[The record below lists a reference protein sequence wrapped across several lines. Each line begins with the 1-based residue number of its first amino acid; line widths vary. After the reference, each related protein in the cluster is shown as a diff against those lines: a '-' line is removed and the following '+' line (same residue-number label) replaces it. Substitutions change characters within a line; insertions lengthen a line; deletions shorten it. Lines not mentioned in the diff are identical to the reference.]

1 VFRPRALPVAFAA
14 SLAAVVLAVPA
25 AQAVQSGPA
34 GGTTP
39 TTRPQPLPPPDGHRL
54 VATYFVGTGSQTYE
68 CLPDAVAG
76 PTWRGRPVAVL
87 VATDGGGSTVGT
99 HDSVAPQGSPSVPQ
113 WSLVADGSRVAA
125 RLAAGGSFP
134 APDPT
139 KAIPALRLDVIQNS
153 GAGRLADV
161 DLIQRDLTRGGVGP
175 SGACDPATAQPV
187 ISTYYARYTFWART
201 S

>member
-1 VFRPRALPVAFAA
+1 MFRSHVAPLTVAA
-14 SLAAVVLAVPA
+14 SLAAVAFAVPA
-25 AQAVQSGPA
+25 AQATPSPA
-34 GGTTP
+34 AAPATA
-39 TTRPQPLPPPDGHRL
+39 PQQLDPPAGHRL
-54 VATYFVGTGSQTYE
+54 VATYVVGTGTQVYE

-87 VATDGGGSTVGT
+87 VAADRGGAVVGT

-113 WSLVADGSRVAA
+113 WSLAADGSRVAG

-139 KAIPALRLDVIQNS
+139 KAIAALRLDVVQNS
-153 GAGRLADV
+153 GVGRFADV
-161 DLIQRDLTRGGVGP
+161 DTIQRDLVRGGVGP
-175 SGACDPATAQPV
+175 SGACDPATARTTVSPYQ
-187 ISTYYARYTFWART
+187 ARYTFWART